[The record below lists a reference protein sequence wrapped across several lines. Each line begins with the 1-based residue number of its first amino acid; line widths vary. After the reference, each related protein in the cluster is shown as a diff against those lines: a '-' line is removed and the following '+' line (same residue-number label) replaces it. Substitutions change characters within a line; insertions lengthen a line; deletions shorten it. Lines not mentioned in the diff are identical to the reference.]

1 MSDYDLS
8 PEAREEI
15 REIWDFISR
24 DNEEAADRWIL
35 RLLEAFDLLA
45 RNSHIGHTRK
55 DLTDQPVLF
64 WPVENY
70 LIIYKPLAD
79 DTVEILAVTQGAR
92 DIPSY
97 LRRRN

>member
-8 PEAREEI
+8 PVAREEI
-15 REIWDFISR
+15 REIWDFIAQ
-24 DNEEAADRWIL
+24 DNEQAADRWIV

-45 RNSHIGHTRK
+45 RNPRIGHTRK

-64 WPVENY
+64 WSVEDY
-70 LIIYKPLAD
+70 LILYKPAAND
-79 DTVEILAVTQGAR
+79 NIEIIAVTQGAR

-97 LRRRN
+97 LCRRK